1 LGNCQAALPWVK
13 SHERRENSAFERLM
27 LSIFHRHRGDQT
39 TAQKDLSKLMES
51 NIFDS
56 YVSMIV
62 SQGFALDF
70 DGAKETASRALEKE
84 ILKVAT
90 WENDQRTYFTEV
102 SSTL

>member
-1 LGNCQAALPWVK
+1 
-13 SHERRENSAFERLM
+13 M

-39 TAQKDLSKLMES
+39 TAQKYLSKLMES